1 MNTLDNQANG
11 PATVLVVDDD
21 AGARLLV
28 GTALEMAG
36 FRVIAAADGASA
48 LGQFRE
54 QPADCVVLDVV
65 MPGMNGFDV
74 CSALRALPES
84 RHVPILMQTSLD
96 DMESVNRAYNAGATD
111 FSSKGINPM
120 LLAQRVKFLVRA
132 KQTQDQLRESE
143 ARVRYLAYYDPLTA
157 LPNRQRLLQILEQQV
172 EWALPRQRGLAV
184 LMLDVDNFSRIND
197 TQGQAVGDVLLKEV
211 AHRLQNCLRDSQR
224 SVDRADDSAEK
235 IDITDWVARTG
246 GDEFALALPGISTAE
261 AAQAV
266 AQRVQLALARPF
278 VFAQAEIPL
287 SATMGISLFP
297 GDAATAGALI
307 KNADAAMHHGK
318 KTGHGGLEFFNK
330 SISTRAARH
339 LSMEAD
345 LRKAVERGEFT
356 LNYQPR
362 LALKDLRVEAVEAL
376 LRWRHP
382 QRGFVAPDEFI
393 PLAEQT
399 GLIVEIG
406 DWVLREACA
415 QARRWRDAG
424 GPGWQV
430 AVNVSGVQFRDG
442 SLVSRVAHAVDAAG
456 IDSRMIELEFTEGAL
471 IEYSAAVNKAV
482 KSLKELGVATALDDF
497 GTGYSSLSYLRHF
510 PIDTLK
516 IDRVFV
522 RDIASKNGGNAPL
535 VDAIIAMAK
544 SLGLATVAEG
554 VETEAQWQYLKT
566 RDANQ
571 VQGFLFCR
579 PLALEALE
587 SWHADWMHANRVKVG
602 RLRLGIPEPGSR
614 PSLLSRAPPDHLGAV
629 LVARQHARQHE
640 QEIGQAIQIFEGL
653 GRYAFGS
660 RQRPTAALG
669 APANGAGDMAG
680 GRRRA
685 AAGQYEL
692 LQGRQGLVEFVQHR
706 FEPIDMRRLDHAM
719 PGNAQFTSQIE
730 QVVLDFRETAGDA
743 RRQCGDAQDHADRAV
758 GLVDGAVGLDPQ
770 IFLRHP

>member
-1 MNTLDNQANG
+1 MNISEDKVNM

-21 AGARLLV
+21 PGARLLV
-28 GTALEMAG
+28 GTALEMSG
-36 FRVIAAADGASA
+36 FRVITAADGVAA
-48 LGQFRE
+48 LRQFNE
-54 QPADCVVLDVV
+54 QPMDCVVLDVV
-65 MPGMNGFDV
+65 MPGLSGFDV
-74 CSALRALPES
+74 CSALREMPHCQ
-84 RHVPILMQTSLD
+84 HVPILMQTSLD

-172 EWALPRQRGLAV
+172 DWAKPKSRGVAV
-184 LMLDVDNFSRIND
+184 LMLDIDNFSRIND
-197 TQGQAVGDVLLKEV
+197 TQGQAVGDMLLKDV

-224 SVDRADDSAEK
+224 ATDQADGTAERRN
-235 IDITDWVARTG
+235 INDWVARTG
-246 GDEFALALPGISTAE
+246 GDEFALALPGTGTSD

-266 AQRVQLALARPF
+266 AQRVQAALARPF
-278 VFAQAEIPL
+278 VVAQQEIPL

-297 GDAATAGALI
+297 GDAATPEALI

-330 SISTRAARH
+330 AISTRAAKH

-345 LRKAVERGEFT
+345 LRKALERGEFT

-362 LALKDLRVEAVEAL
+362 LALEDLRVEAVEAL
-376 LRWRHP
+376 LRWKHP

-393 PLAEQT
+393 PLAEQS

-415 QARRWRDAG
+415 QVRRWRDAG
-424 GPGWQV
+424 APGWQV

-442 SLVSRVAHAVDAAG
+442 SLVSRVSRAIDAAG
-456 IDSRMIELEFTEGAL
+456 VDSRMIELEFTEGAL
-471 IEYSAAVNKAV
+471 IEYSTAVSKAV
-482 KSLKELGVATALDDF
+482 KSLKSLGVATALDDF

-510 PIDTLK
+510 SIDTLK
-516 IDRVFV
+516 IDRSFV

-544 SLGLATVAEG
+544 SLGLSTVAEG

-566 RDANQ
+566 RAANQ

-579 PLALEALE
+579 PLPIIELEQ
-587 SWHADWMHANRVKVG
+587 WHADWLHAHQPNAA
-602 RLRLGIPEPGSR
+602 S
-614 PSLLSRAPPDHLGAV
+614 
-629 LVARQHARQHE
+629 VA
-640 QEIGQAIQIFEGL
+640 
-653 GRYAFGS
+653 
-660 RQRPTAALG
+660 
-669 APANGAGDMAG
+669 
-680 GRRRA
+680 
-685 AAGQYEL
+685 
-692 LQGRQGLVEFVQHR
+692 
-706 FEPIDMRRLDHAM
+706 
-719 PGNAQFTSQIE
+719 
-730 QVVLDFRETAGDA
+730 
-743 RRQCGDAQDHADRAV
+743 
-758 GLVDGAVGLDPQ
+758 
-770 IFLRHP
+770 

>member
-1 MNTLDNQANG
+1 MIPSDNQIII

-21 AGARLLV
+21 PGARLLV

-36 FRVIAAADGASA
+36 FRVFTAADCATA
-48 LGQFRE
+48 LSQFR
-54 QPADCVVLDVV
+54 QHPADCVVLDVV
-65 MPGMNGFDV
+65 MPGMSGFDV
-74 CSALRALPES
+74 CSALRRLPEC

-96 DMESVNRAYNAGATD
+96 DTESVNRAYDAGATD

-132 KQTQDQLRESE
+132 KQTHDQLRESE

-157 LPNRQRLLQILEQQV
+157 LPNRQRLLQILQQQIA
-172 EWALPRQRGLAV
+172 WAMPRKRGLAV

-211 AHRLQNCLRDSQR
+211 AHRLQTCLRDCQR
-224 SVDRADDSAEK
+224 ALNQVDDPIDKMDSN
-235 IDITDWVARTG
+235 DWVARTG
-246 GDEFALALPGISTAE
+246 GDEFALSLPGISTAE
-261 AAQAV
+261 AAQSV
-266 AQRVQLALARPF
+266 ARRVQLALAPPF
-278 VFAQAEIPL
+278 LFAQADIPL

-297 GDAATAGALI
+297 GDAVSPEALV
-307 KNADAAMHHGK
+307 KNAAAAMHHGK
-318 KTGHGGLEFFNK
+318 KTAQGGLEFFNK
-330 SISTRAARH
+330 SISTRAAKH

-345 LRKAVERGEFT
+345 LRKALERGEFS

-362 LALKDLRVEAVEAL
+362 LGLKDLRVEAVEAL
-376 LRWRHP
+376 LRWKHP

-393 PLAEQT
+393 PLAEQN
-399 GLIVEIG
+399 GLIIEIG

-442 SLVSRVAHAVDAAG
+442 SLVSRVSRAIDAAG

-471 IEYSAAVNKAV
+471 IESSAAVGKAV
-482 KSLKELGVATALDDF
+482 RSLKELGVATALDDF

-522 RDIASKNGGNAPL
+522 RDIASASGGNAPL

-579 PLALEALE
+579 PLAIADLDR
-587 SWHADWMHANRVKVG
+587 WHADW
-602 RLRLGIPEPGSR
+602 L
-614 PSLLSRAPPDHLGAV
+614 
-629 LVARQHARQHE
+629 HARQ
-640 QEIGQAIQIFEGL
+640 
-653 GRYAFGS
+653 
-660 RQRPTAALG
+660 
-669 APANGAGDMAG
+669 
-680 GRRRA
+680 
-685 AAGQYEL
+685 
-692 LQGRQGLVEFVQHR
+692 
-706 FEPIDMRRLDHAM
+706 LDVASV
-719 PGNAQFTSQIE
+719 A
-730 QVVLDFRETAGDA
+730 
-743 RRQCGDAQDHADRAV
+743 
-758 GLVDGAVGLDPQ
+758 
-770 IFLRHP
+770 